1 MLSNVKIGTRL
12 TGGFSLLLILLTII
26 SGLALV
32 NMAQMNTQTVK
43 ISEMYYPQTVLANSV
58 IDNLNIAARVLR
70 NIILLPDP
78 EEMRK
83 EEARLTDVRLNI
95 DKSLRQLHESV
106 KNEEGIRLLN
116 VVEQTRKIYSVEQA
130 EVLRLGLAGLNDEAR
145 VYMLSVLRKPQAD
158 YIAAVS
164 ELIAF
169 SDREME
175 LSASIAAQSY
185 ASAKTII
192 TIAFVIAVLLAIT
205 AAIVITRSITSPLA
219 EALKYTITLA
229 EGDLTFV
236 IGKTSKDE
244 TGQLLAALKNTVAKL
259 SQIIGEV
266 RNASDNLSSASTQ
279 VSATAQSLSQGA
291 SEQAASLE
299 ETSATLEQS
308 AAGVEQ
314 NTQNAKLTDTIA
326 GKAAA
331 STVKGGEAVVQTLS
345 AMKSIAERIG
355 IIDDIAYQTNLLA
368 LNAAIEAARAGEHG
382 KGFAVVAAEVRKLAE
397 RSQIAAQEISK
408 MASNSVGVAE
418 GASELLKA
426 IVPDIQQTAELVQEI
441 TASSEEQSIG
451 ISQINV
457 AMAQLNQ
464 ATQQNASASEELAA
478 TAEEMSGQ
486 AEQLYEVMSFFK
498 VEAGHTTMSSV
509 KAAKSQ
515 SPLRIQSGKPEANAS
530 NEFIRF

>member
-1 MLSNVKIGTRL
+1 MLSNVKIGARL
-12 TGGFSLLLILLTII
+12 TGGFSLLLILMAII
-26 SGLALV
+26 SVLAYV
-32 NMAQMNTQTVK
+32 NMAQMNAQTVDIAK
-43 ISEMYYPQTVLANSV
+43 RYYPQTVLANSV
-58 IDNLNIAARVLR
+58 IDNLNIAARVMR
-70 NIILLPDP
+70 NIIILPDP
-78 EEMRK
+78 EDIRK
-83 EEARLTDVRLNI
+83 EEARLTDVRQNI
-95 DKSLRQLHESV
+95 DISLRQLHEAV
-106 KNEEGIRLLN
+106 KNEEGKRLLSI
-116 VVEQTRKIYSVEQA
+116 VEEKRKAYMVEQA
-130 EVLRLGLAGLNDEAR
+130 EVLRLGLAGFNDEAR
-145 VYMLSVLRKPQAD
+145 IHLLSDLRKQQTD
-158 YIAAVS
+158 YISAVAA
-164 ELIAF
+164 LIAF
-169 SDREME
+169 SDREMHQ
-175 LSASIAAQSY
+175 SANIAAQSY

-192 TIAFVIAVLLAIT
+192 SIAFVIAVLLAIT
-205 AAIVITRSITSPLA
+205 TAVLITRSITNPLA
-219 EALKYTITLA
+219 QALQYTSTLA

-299 ETSATLEQS
+299 ETSATLEQA

-314 NTQNAKLTDTIA
+314 NTQNAKLTDNIA

-331 STVKGGEAVVQTLS
+331 NTLKGGEAVEQTLG

-397 RSQIAAQEISK
+397 RSQVAAQEISK

-418 GASELLKA
+418 DASELLKT
-426 IVPDIQQTAELVQEI
+426 IVPNIQQTAELVQEI

-451 ISQINV
+451 ISQINM

-464 ATQQNASASEELAA
+464 STQQNASASEELAA
-478 TAEEMSGQ
+478 TAEEMNGQ
-486 AEQLYEVMSFFK
+486 AEQLQEVMSFFRIDS
-498 VEAGHTTMSSV
+498 GQSSATVFNTV
-509 KAAKSQ
+509 KSKN
-515 SPLRIQSGKPEANAS
+515 PLRIQSGNTEANSA

>member
-1 MLSNVKIGTRL
+1 MLGNVKIGSRL
-12 TGGFSLLLILLTII
+12 IGGFGILLVLLAVI
-26 SGLALV
+26 SGLALF
-32 NMAQMNTQTVK
+32 NMSQMNTATDQVTQR
-43 ISEMYYPQTVLANSV
+43 YYPQTVLANTV
-58 IDNLNIAARVLR
+58 IDNLNVAARVIR
-70 NIILLPDP
+70 NIILLPEP
-78 EEMRK
+78 EAMRQ
-83 EEARLTDVRLNI
+83 EEARLGNVRQNI
-95 DKSLRQLHESV
+95 DKSLLQLHDIV
-106 KNEEGIRLLN
+106 KNEQGIQLLN
-116 VVEQTRKIYSVEQA
+116 VLEQKRKLYTVEQA
-130 EVLRLGLAGLNDEAR
+130 EVLRLALNSQNEEAR
-145 VYMLSVLRKPQAD
+145 LHMLSTLRQQQSA
-158 YIAAVS
+158 YISAVND
-164 ELIAF
+164 IITF
-169 SDREME
+169 SDKEMQ
-175 LSASIAAQSY
+175 LSAESAAQAY
-185 ASAKTII
+185 VSAKMII
-192 TIAFVIAVLLAIT
+192 TIACVLAVILAVAAAVL
-205 AAIVITRSITSPLA
+205 ITRSITVPLA
-219 EALKYTITLA
+219 EALKYTNTLA
-229 EGDLTFV
+229 DGDLTFV
-236 IGKTSKDE
+236 IGNTSKDE
-244 TGQLLAALKNTVAKL
+244 TGQLLMALKNTAAKL
-259 SQIIGEV
+259 SQIISEV

-299 ETSATLEQS
+299 ETSATLEQ
-308 AAGVEQ
+308 AGAGVEQ
-314 NTQNAKLTDTIA
+314 NTQNAKLTDSIA

-397 RSQIAAQEISK
+397 RSQVAAQEISK

-478 TAEEMSGQ
+478 TAEEMNGQ
-486 AEQLYEVMSFFK
+486 AEQLQEVMSFFK
-498 VEAGHTTMSSV
+498 VDAGQSS
-509 KAAKSQ
+509 AAFSSPKSKN
-515 SPLRIQSGKPEANAS
+515 PLLIHSGKAQAIDT

>member
-1 MLSNVKIGTRL
+1 MLSNVKIGARL
-12 TGGFSLLLILLTII
+12 IGGFSILLILLAVI

-32 NMAQMNTQTVK
+32 NMSQMNTQTE
-43 ISEMYYPQTVLANSV
+43 EMAQRYYPQTVLAHTV
-58 IDNLNIAARVLR
+58 IDNLNIAARVIR
-70 NIILLPDP
+70 NIILQP
-78 EEMRK
+78 EPEAVRQ
-83 EEARLTDVRLNI
+83 EEVRLDDVRRGI
-95 DKSLRQLHESV
+95 DSSLRQLHDAV
-106 KNEEGIRLLN
+106 KSEEGQQLLAQ
-116 VVEQTRKIYSVEQA
+116 VEHRRKLYSVEQA
-130 EVLRLGLAGLNDEAR
+130 EVLRLALAGQLEDARNHMLN
-145 VYMLSVLRKPQAD
+145 VLRQPQAD
-158 YIAAVS
+158 YISAV
-164 ELIAF
+164 LNIIAF
-169 SDREME
+169 ADREM
-175 LSASIAAQSY
+175 LQSADTAAQAY
-185 ASAKTII
+185 RSAKTII
-192 TIAFVIAVLLAIT
+192 TITAIFAVILSIAAAVL
-205 AAIVITRSITSPLA
+205 ITRSITLPLA
-219 EALKYTITLA
+219 EAVKYTNTLA
-229 EGDLTFV
+229 DGDLTFV
-236 IGKTSKDE
+236 IGNTSKDE
-244 TGQLLAALKNTVAKL
+244 TGQLLAALKNTVVKL
-259 SQIIGEV
+259 SQIISEV

-299 ETSATLEQS
+299 ETSATLEQ
-308 AAGVEQ
+308 AGAGVEQ
-314 NTQNAKLTDTIA
+314 NTQNAKLTDSIA

-397 RSQIAAQEISK
+397 RSQVAAQEISK

-478 TAEEMSGQ
+478 TAEEMNGQ
-486 AEQLYEVMSFFK
+486 AEQLQEVMSFFK
-498 VEAGHTTMSSV
+498 VDAGQSS
-509 KAAKSQ
+509 AAFSSPKSKN
-515 SPLRIQSGKPEANAS
+515 PLLIHSGKAQAIDT

>member
-1 MLSNVKIGTRL
+1 MLSNVKIGARL
-12 TGGFSLLLILLTII
+12 IGGFSFLLILLAVV

-32 NMAQMNTQTVK
+32 NMSQMNEEAEQMTQR
-43 ISEMYYPQTVLANSV
+43 YYPQTVLANTV

-70 NIILLPDP
+70 NLVLLSEP
-78 EEMRK
+78 EEMRA
-83 EEARLTDVRLNI
+83 EEARLIEVRQNI
-95 DKSLRQLHESV
+95 DKSLRQLHESIDD
-106 KNEEGIRLLN
+106 EEGQQLLN
-116 VVEQTRKIYSVEQA
+116 LIEQKRKIYTVEQA
-130 EVLRLGLAGLNDEAR
+130 EVLRLGLAGLKEEAR
-145 VYMLSVLRKPQAD
+145 VRILSDLRGPQTD
-158 YIAAVS
+158 YISAV
-164 ELIAF
+164 ENLIAF
-169 SDREME
+169 VDKEMNQ
-175 LSASIAAQSY
+175 SADIATQAY
-185 ASAKTII
+185 ASAKTVIS
-192 TIAFVIAVLLAIT
+192 IAFVIAVILAIA
-205 AAIVITRSITSPLA
+205 AAILITRSITLPLA
-219 EALKYTITLA
+219 EALKYTNTMA

-236 IGKTSKDE
+236 IGHTSKDE

-299 ETSATLEQS
+299 ETSATLEQA

-314 NTQNAKLTDTIA
+314 NTQNAKLTDSIA

-331 STVKGGEAVVQTLS
+331 STVKGGEAVGQTLG

-397 RSQIAAQEISK
+397 RSQVAAQEISK

-451 ISQINV
+451 LSQINV

-464 ATQQNASASEELAA
+464 STQQNASASEQLAA
-478 TAEEMSGQ
+478 TAEEMNGQ
-486 AEQLYEVMSFFK
+486 AEQLQEVMSFFRINDGQ
-498 VEAGHTTMSSV
+498 ASV
-509 KAAKSQ
+509 AAFNGAKSKN
-515 SPLRIQSGKPEANAS
+515 PLRIHSGKTEASSA